1 MKPKHTQQQ
10 MELSIKQTQAIDIL
24 EDNTHNVLCY
34 GGGAGGGKSILGT
47 YWIIKQCLKF
57 PNTRWLIGR
66 SRLKIL
72 RETTLQSLFEVCK
85 LQGLQTLIDYTYNE
99 QKSTITFH
107 QTQSVILLKD
117 LFAMP
122 SDPNFD
128 TLGSL
133 EVSGIFVDEAS
144 EISPIAYSIL
154 QSRIRYKLDEYNLV
168 PKTLLTCNPSK
179 TWIYT
184 MFYKKH
190 INGTLDENHAFIQS
204 LVTDNPHISKHYIK
218 QLQSLDQMNMKRLL
232 YGDWTYSDDDM
243 SLFKIDQLNDMF
255 TNDYVSGGD
264 KYMTVDVARFGRDKS
279 VVCVWDSWKCI
290 QIKTWDRNTL
300 DELANNVI
308 KIANDFHVSRSN
320 IIADADGV
328 GGAIPD
334 IVKGIKS
341 FVNNSTAL
349 NGENY
354 KNLKSQC
361 YYALANKV
369 KAGEVYIQT
378 TDTVLRQN
386 IISELELCKM
396 HDIDKDNKLSITP
409 KEQIKTLLGHSPDVA
424 DALMMRAYFDFSKS
438 KIVFFG

>member
-1 MKPKHTQQQ
+1 
-10 MELSIKQTQAIDIL
+10 MELSLKQTQAIDIL
-24 EDNTHNVLCY
+24 ENTTHNVLVY

-47 YWIIKQCLKF
+47 YWIVKSCLKF

-72 RETTLQSLFEVCK
+72 RETTLLSLFEVCK
-85 LQGLQTLIDYTYNE
+85 LQGLQPLIDYTYNE

-107 QTQSVILLKD
+107 QTKSVILLKD
-117 LFAMP
+117 LFHMP
-122 SDPNFD
+122 SDPQYNS
-128 TLGSL
+128 LGSL
-133 EVSGIFVDEAS
+133 EVTGVFVDEAA

-154 QSRIRYKLDEYNLV
+154 QSRIRYQLDKYNLI

-184 MFYKKH
+184 QFYQKH

-218 QLQSLDQMNMKRLL
+218 QLQSLDQMNKKRLL
-232 YGDWTYSDDDM
+232 FGDWSYSDDDM
-243 SLFKIDQLNDMF
+243 TLFHIDKLNDMF
-255 TNDYVSGGD
+255 TNSYVKGGE
-264 KYMTVDVARFGRDKS
+264 KYMTIDVARFGRDKS
-279 VVCVWDSWKCI
+279 VVCVWDGWKCI
-290 QIKTWDRNTL
+290 QIKTWDKNTL

-308 KIANDFHVSRSN
+308 KIASDFHISRSN

-341 FVNNSTAL
+341 FVNNSKAL

-361 YYALANKV
+361 YYALSNKV
-369 KAGEVYIQT
+369 ANGDVYIQT
-378 TDTVLRQN
+378 TDTIMKQN

-396 HDIDKDNKLSITP
+396 YNIDKDNKLSITP
-409 KEQIKTLLGHSPDVA
+409 KEQIKGLLGRSPDIA
-424 DALMMRAYFDFSKS
+424 DALMMRAFFEFHKS
-438 KIVFFG
+438 KIVYFG

>member
-1 MKPKHTQQQ
+1 

-24 EDNTHNVLCY
+24 EDQQHKVLVY

-85 LQGLQTLIDYTYNE
+85 FQNLIPSVDYTYNE

-107 QTQSVILLKD
+107 HTKSVILLKD

-133 EVSGIFVDEAS
+133 EVTGIFVDEAT
-144 EISPIAYSIL
+144 EISPIAYSVL
-154 QSRIRYKLDEYNLV
+154 QSRIRYRLDEYNLI

-179 TWIYT
+179 GWIYT
-184 MFYKKH
+184 MFYKEFV
-190 INGTLDENHAFIQS
+190 NGTLGNDKAFVQS
-204 LVTDNPHISKHYIK
+204 LVTDNPNISKHYID
-218 QLQSLDQMNMKRLL
+218 QLKTLDKVNMKRLL

-243 SLFKIDQLNDMF
+243 SLFLIDKLNDMF
-255 TNDYVSGGD
+255 TNDYVKGGE
-264 KYMTVDVARFGRDKS
+264 KFMTIDVARFGRDKS
-279 VVCVWDSWKCI
+279 VVCVWDGWKCI
-290 QIKTWDRNTL
+290 LIKTWDKNTL
-300 DELANNVI
+300 DELANHVI
-308 KIANDFHVSRSN
+308 DIANKYNVSRSN

-369 KAGEVYIQT
+369 KAGEIYIDTNDKLLQQT
-378 TDTVLRQN
+378 

-396 HDIDKDNKLSITP
+396 YNIDKDNKLAITP
-409 KEQIKTLLGHSPDVA
+409 KEQIKNLLGRSPDIA
-424 DALMMRAYFDFSKS
+424 DALMMRAYFEFYKS
-438 KIVFFG
+438 KIVYFG